1 MSPMFELVIRSS
13 VILLAG
19 ILAMPLLRRRS
30 AALRH
35 LVLAAV
41 IWSAAAVVPL
51 SLALPSWDV
60 AILPAAA
67 PLAPSVSAAAP
78 AHPSAPTAASAAVVD
93 SPLTTTT
100 ATGISP
106 VALIW
111 SAGVLVT
118 GGFLLIG
125 VVRLKRVASRA
136 ERIAA
141 GPWISHARLIAAEY
155 RLPRSVAILQT
166 DVRGLLATWGLR
178 DPRVLLPPGAS
189 EWPEDRVAVVLRHEL
204 AHVRRHD
211 WAIQVATEALMT
223 LAWFN
228 PLMWVAC
235 RRLRRESELACDDAV
250 LERGVGAAEYA
261 SHLLALARACR
272 RPAYRWGSA
281 VPMAHPS
288 TLERR
293 IAAMLNPRLNRAAP
307 SWQSFVSTVMLLS
320 ALTLPAAAFRAVD
333 QAAPAALTGSVY
345 DTTGAVLPGVELTL
359 EGAAETTAKAT
370 SDAAGRF
377 VFSGIAPGRYVLAA
391 ALPGFRP
398 LRHEFELK
406 NARDWDRAI
415 TLQVGD
421 LTETINVSERR
432 LEKKGPTQPQAAQR
446 IRVGGNIRAPRKLV
460 DVKPVYPQSM
470 REAGREGVVPMEA
483 VIGTDGTVTYL
494 RVLSAQV
501 HPDFAVAASEAVRQ
515 WRFSPTLLNG
525 SPVEVVMRVSVTFSL
540 SD

>member
-1 MSPMFELVIRSS
+1 MSLMLALVIRSS
-13 VILLAG
+13 VILSAG
-19 ILAMPLLRRRS
+19 LLAMPLLRRRS

-35 LVLAAV
+35 FVLAVA
-41 IWSAAAVVPL
+41 IWSAAAVAPL
-51 SLALPSWDV
+51 SLALPAWDV
-60 AILPAAA
+60 AVPIAASLPVAA
-67 PLAPSVSAAAP
+67 PIAPPAHAPRTAPSSGPIVEPPIPTTGRVSAV
-78 AHPSAPTAASAAVVD
+78 T
-93 SPLTTTT
+93 LMW
-100 ATGISP
+100 G
-106 VALIW
+106 
-111 SAGVLVT
+111 AGVLLT
-118 GGFLLIG
+118 GSFLLIG
-125 VVRLKRVASRA
+125 VVRLRRVAARA
-136 ERIAA
+136 EPIAA
-141 GPWISHARLIAAEY
+141 GPWIAQARLIGAEY
-155 RLPRSVAILQT
+155 RLPRSVAVLQT
-166 DVRGLLATWGLR
+166 DVQGLLATWGLR
-178 DPRVLLPPGAS
+178 EPRVLLPPGAS
-189 EWPEDRVAVVLRHEL
+189 EWPEERVAVVLRHEL

-211 WAIQVATEALMT
+211 WAIQVATEGLMT

-228 PLMWVAC
+228 PLMWLAC

-250 LERGVGAAEYA
+250 LERGVCAAEYA

-272 RPAYRWGSA
+272 RPAHVWGSA
-281 VPMAHPS
+281 MPMAHPS

-293 IAAMLNPRLNRAAP
+293 IAAMLNPRLDRAAP
-307 SWQSFVSTVMLLS
+307 SWRSYVSTVMLLS
-320 ALTLPAAAFRAVD
+320 ALALPVAAFRAVE

-359 EGAAETTAKAT
+359 EGAAETSAKAT

-432 LEKKGPTQPQAAQR
+432 LEKKGPSQPQAAQR

-501 HPDFAVAASEAVRQ
+501 HPDFAIAASDAVRQ